1 MSVPIW
7 INGLAYLPAVEHEAL
22 AAELAEWRG
31 LYEHGLEDRNGL
43 LDRIRKLEAALK
55 AAKREIHAGFL
66 PTALTYIDDAIDG
79 SASET
84 VAEPLHMVA
93 VEDGEIWVYH
103 EGCECQFCKGEAA
116 HRARTQS
123 DRGAK

>member
-22 AAELAEWRG
+22 AAELADWKRM
-31 LYEHGLEDRNGL
+31 RNEAMAVAISNRA
-43 LDRIRKLEAALK
+43 RINELEAALK

-84 VAEPLHMVA
+84 
-93 VEDGEIWVYH
+93 
-103 EGCECQFCKGEAA
+103 EGK
-116 HRARTQS
+116 
-123 DRGAK
+123 